1 MIYNNFKDLKISAL
15 GFGTMR
21 LPTIDGKYDN
31 IDQEKVNEMFDYAIE
46 NGVNYFDTA
55 WGYHN
60 GMSEIA
66 VGKSLKR
73 HNRDKFY
80 LATKFP
86 GYDVSNMGKVEEIFE
101 KQIEKCQ
108 VEYFDF
114 YLVHNVCEANIEYY
128 LDESYG
134 TVDYL
139 LKQKENGRIKH
150 LGFSTHANF
159 DNFKRYMD
167 KYGKYMEFC
176 QIQLNYLDYE
186 FQEANKK
193 LDYLKELNIPVI
205 VMEPIRGGRL
215 ANLSENEMGEV
226 NKIREGIKAPE
237 FAFRFIQSFDEIFVT
252 LSGMSNFEQAKE
264 NIATFSENK
273 NLNQEE
279 FKKALDLG
287 KKMTTCVPCTS
298 CRYCTEYCPQ
308 GLDIPK
314 LLSLYNEQVFSG
326 GGFIVSMNLSSMDES
341 KRPSACIS
349 CGACQSVCPQ
359 GIKIPEILADFVER
373 RKK

>member
-1 MIYNNFKDLKISAL
+1 MTSHKKSLCIFRLFFLFLEGELAL
-15 GFGTMR
+15 G
-21 LPTIDGKYDN
+21 
-31 IDQEKVNEMFDYAIE
+31 
-46 NGVNYFDTA
+46 
-55 WGYHN
+55 
-60 GMSEIA
+60 A
-66 VGKSLKR
+66 VGNALKR
-73 HNRDKFY
+73 YDRDKFY

-86 GYDVSNMGKVEEIFE
+86 GYDVSNMGKVAEIFE
-101 KQIEKCQ
+101 KQLEKCQ

-167 KYGKYMEFC
+167 KYGEYMEFC

-193 LDYLKELNIPVI
+193 MEYLKRLDIPVI

-215 ANLSENEMGEV
+215 ANLSESEFNEV
-226 NKIREGIKAPE
+226 KKIRDGVTAPE
-237 FAFRFIQSFDEIFVT
+237 FAFRFIQSFDEVFVT

-264 NIATFSENK
+264 NIKTFSEDK
-273 NLNQEE
+273 LNSEE
-279 FKKALDLG
+279 FEKTLILG
-287 KKMTTCVPCTS
+287 KKMTEFVPCTS
-298 CRYCTEYCPQ
+298 CRYCTEYCPK

-314 LLSLYNEQVFSG
+314 LISLYNEQVFSG
-326 GGFIVSMNLSSMDES
+326 GGFIVSMNLNSMSENE
-341 KRPSACIS
+341 RPSACIG
-349 CGACQSVCPQ
+349 CGACQNVCPQ
-359 GIKIPEILADFVER
+359 NIKIPEIFADFVER